1 MIVIVGDSGHYY
13 VPSYICDVCRAR
25 LSPFVYLKSI
35 RLKFHS
41 GFARERFSEF
51 WVVYEVLSSCADEN
65 IFVPELTRSTF
76 VLTFGSLVYLVFH
89 QFTYD

>member
-1 MIVIVGDSGHYY
+1 M
-13 VPSYICDVCRAR
+13 
-25 LSPFVYLKSI
+25 
-35 RLKFHS
+35 
-41 GFARERFSEF
+41 
-51 WVVYEVLSSCADEN
+51 YEVLSSCVDEN